1 VEEIRQHGRTVEDNP
16 VKVINPAICSKE
28 TLAKLQDLLKG
39 VVEQGTATNIQSDL
53 VSMAGKTGTCQ
64 LNYWKQNTYD
74 YQASFAGYFP
84 ADNPKYS
91 CIVVINKPNY
101 HQGYYGST
109 VAAPVFKAI
118 AENIYL
124 DTPREW
130 QPEKQNGNP
139 LSLSAKK
146 QLTDLSAVKAIPD
159 LTGMDGSEVVPALE
173 NLGYKLKIEG
183 VGKVQWQ
190 YPPAGSKVSTNRVIE
205 LKMG

>member
-1 VEEIRQHGRTVEDNP
+1 
-16 VKVINPAICSKE
+16 
-28 TLAKLQDLLKG
+28 
-39 VVEQGTATNIQSDL
+39 
-53 VSMAGKTGTCQ
+53 M
-64 LNYWKQNTYD
+64 
-74 YQASFAGYFP
+74 
-84 ADNPKYS
+84 
-91 CIVVINKPNY
+91 
-101 HQGYYGST
+101 
-109 VAAPVFKAI
+109 FKAI